1 MHKLIIYIP
10 TFNRPNSLKKQL
22 NIIVGQLPVPN
33 LNVEIIVRDNCS
45 YNYNFSELLEMYD
58 RKYVKYYRNITNI
71 HGNANIILG
80 FLEASENDFL
90 WILSDND
97 IICNDSLIKIEKF
110 ISSDIDLIVSDK
122 DCVNPKIDSFL
133 WDENLEVKYLWNHG
147 LISNTIYNLKRI
159 KNYIKLGF
167 YYHNS
172 SFPHL
177 AVILVFLKMEKN
189 IKYQILPQNYFHN
202 YTEDSSENLG
212 DYSLSMVGMPI
223 LLPLVTKKQQK
234 IFSLEWIKYRG
245 VYFHLHKEKFPFLY
259 RNTKFL
265 LLKYGGFIAYFYYYF
280 WYLVSVM
287 IKIGKFLD
295 VFNKL
300 SSTAVFFPNT
310 IFSKFLLKFK
320 KIEKW

>member
-22 NIIVGQLPVPN
+22 NIIVGQLPIPN

-110 ISSDIDLIVSDK
+110 ISTDIDLIVSDK

-159 KNYIKLGF
+159 KNYINLGF

-177 AVILVFLKMEKN
+177 AIILGFLKIEKN
-189 IKYQILPQNYFHN
+189 IKYQLLPQNYFHN
-202 YTEDSSENLG
+202 YTEDSSENTG
-212 DYSLSMVGMPI
+212 DYSLSMVAMPT
-223 LLPLVTKKQQK
+223 LLPLFTKKQQRL
-234 IFSLEWIKYRG
+234 FARDWIKYRG
-245 VYFHLHKEKFPFLY
+245 IFFHLHKKKFPFLY
-259 RNTKFL
+259 KNTKTL
-265 LLKYGGFIAYFYYYF
+265 LLQYGGGMAYFYNYF
-280 WYLVSVM
+280 WLLIVELINIAKYFDL
-287 IKIGKFLD
+287 
-295 VFNKL
+295 FNKL
-300 SSTAVFFPNT
+300 SSVAVFFPNT
-310 IFSKFLLKFK
+310 RFSKFLLKFK